1 MGGISARAA
10 QRSGQSLLCPFESA
24 LKASGVV
31 VSVYP
36 LLTIIIIHRITPQ
49 PPLATAFHISATM
62 YASAVNMNRFQE
74 QH

>member
-1 MGGISARAA
+1 MDTRCKFVCTSHACGFVELIRIY
-10 QRSGQSLLCPFESA
+10 
-24 LKASGVV
+24 LKT
-31 VSVYP
+31 VYP

-49 PPLATAFHISATM
+49 PPLVTAFHISATM